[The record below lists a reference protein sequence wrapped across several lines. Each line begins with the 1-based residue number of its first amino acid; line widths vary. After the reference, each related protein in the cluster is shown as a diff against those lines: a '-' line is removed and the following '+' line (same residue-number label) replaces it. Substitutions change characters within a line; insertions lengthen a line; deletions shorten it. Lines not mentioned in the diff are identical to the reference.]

1 MVIVRATRS
10 KVHRCHHPRSV
21 THDASQSTH
30 VIHVCVRSRP
40 KIPLPNKVTM
50 TSEKTPQ
57 VIINPVHSTQS
68 TSLRSDLQKYRISPE
83 FEDQS
88 VITVNSSKLTEA
100 KMFYSNSNGLGIT
113 REYHRD
119 SNKKKKEKQKKI
131 FISISIAIGIV
142 LLVSSILIPVLLLLP
157 RTKTTYP
164 EAKLRWNSTGITV
177 AGITGLSGVA
187 NNCLNTPMSVAID
200 RLNTLYIAD
209 YTCYRIQRWLRD
221 ATSGTTVAGNLNCTA
236 GSILTGL
243 TLPTH
248 ILLDSDD
255 NMYIT
260 DYSSSKILF
269 WPNNATI
276 GRIIAGTGVIG
287 NAGNELFT
295 PFGLTRDSDTGTL
308 YIADTGNHRIMRYLY
323 NATSGT
329 VVAGGNGPGL
339 NSSQLHSPSSVYYES
354 FSDSLIIVNF
364 NLNNVVRWKIG
375 DSRWKLITG
384 TVNGTMGSTSAL
396 LSSPVGMTVDPMGN
410 IYVAD
415 LNNHRIQFFLS
426 DEANGTT
433 IAGVSTVSGS
443 DTTHLTTP
451 YGVALDNQLNLYVV
465 DTGNHRIQKF
475 LRY

>member
-10 KVHRCHHPRSV
+10 KVHRCHHLRSV
-21 THDASQSTH
+21 THNGSQSTR
-30 VIHVCVRSRP
+30 VIHVSIRSRP
-40 KIPLPNKVTM
+40 KIPLSNKVAM
-50 TSEKTPQ
+50 TSEKTSQAIMTP
-57 VIINPVHSTQS
+57 IHSTKS
-68 TSLRSDLQKYRISPE
+68 TNLRSVSPSE
-83 FEDQS
+83 FQDQS
-88 VITVNSSKLTEA
+88 VITINSSKLTEA

-119 SNKKKKEKQKKI
+119 SNKKKKAKQKKI
-131 FISISIAIGIV
+131 FLTISISIGIV
-142 LLVSSILIPVLLLLP
+142 LLLLSILIPVLLLTLQKK
-157 RTKTTYP
+157 KTTYP

-187 NNCLNTPMSVAID
+187 NNCLNAPMSVAID

-236 GSILTGL
+236 GSTLTGL

-260 DYSSSKILF
+260 DYSSSKILL

-287 NAGNELFT
+287 NASNELFT

-308 YIADTGNHRIMRYLY
+308 YIADTNNHRIMRYLY

-339 NSSQLHSPSSVYYES
+339 NSSQLYSPSSVYYES

-375 DSRWKLITG
+375 DSRWNLITG
-384 TVNGTMGSTSAL
+384 SANGTMGSTSTL
-396 LSSPVGMTVDPMGN
+396 LSSPIGMTVDPMGN

-415 LNNHRIQFFLS
+415 FNNHRIQFFLS
-426 DEANGTT
+426 SEANGTT

-451 YGVALDNQLNLYVV
+451 YGVALDNQLNLYVA

-475 LRY
+475 IRY